1 MPPPSARMDGLHS
14 GLDTSQSGEMIREEG
29 MVVRSLVIGAC
40 VAAILSGC
48 TQTDSASSIS
58 TTVTPA
64 TQPDSTTSLTVPP
77 TTIRASTTTS
87 TTTTYPPG
95 LMVLA
100 GPLDGE
106 FVREQIDYSV
116 WGDVRPEATVTVDG
130 VGTNSEELPE
140 TIWGTGWHRWRT
152 PEDPVPEALAL
163 EPGVNTTLFQALFAD
178 GTTLVEE
185 RTFTF
190 DPTLRRETGYML
202 GLTLSIPPTVTV
214 AHATLEYD
222 EWGLYQVGDTSPP
235 VEVPVATDAA
245 FIVLHWRPPESR
257 VRDLTE
263 FAELAAT
270 ASIQGEVEGAW
281 FNQLFPAPGGELD
294 WATAAPWAFLINQAG
309 ELQQAYQLYT
319 P

>member
-1 MPPPSARMDGLHS
+1 MGRVGS
-14 GLDTSQSGEMIREEG
+14 GHMLVGREMIRVEG
-29 MVVRSLVIGAC
+29 MVVRSLVVGAC
-40 VAAILSGC
+40 VAAILGGC

-58 TTVTPA
+58 TSISTSTTIAPT
-64 TQPDSTTSLTVPP
+64 TQPDSTTSSTVPP
-77 TTIRASTTTS
+77 TTTPATTTTS

-116 WGDVRPEATVTVDG
+116 WGDVRPEATVTV
-130 VGTNSEELPE
+130 NSVDTSIEALPE
-140 TIWGTGWHRWRT
+140 TIWGHGWHRWST

-163 EPGVNTTLFQALFAD
+163 EPGVNTILSQAVFTD

-202 GLTLSIPPTVTV
+202 GLTLSIPLTATLVY
-214 AHATLEYD
+214 ATLEYD
-222 EWGLYQVGDTSPP
+222 EWGLYQVGDASPP
-235 VEVPVATDAA
+235 VEVPIAPDAA

-263 FAELAAT
+263 FAELAVT
-270 ASIQGEVEGAW
+270 ASIQGEVEEAW
-281 FNQLFPAPGGELD
+281 FGQLFPAPGEELD
-294 WATAAPWAFLINQAG
+294 WATAAPWEFLINQAG